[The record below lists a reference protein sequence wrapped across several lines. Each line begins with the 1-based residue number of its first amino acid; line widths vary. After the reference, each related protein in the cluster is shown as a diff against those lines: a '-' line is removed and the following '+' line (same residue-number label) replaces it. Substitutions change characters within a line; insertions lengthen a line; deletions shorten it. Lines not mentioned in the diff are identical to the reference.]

1 MNFGNWQW
9 SASVGA
15 DPKPVRIFN
24 PLLQSE
30 KFDADC
36 KFIKKYIPELENIDP
51 KKIHS
56 LELQGVYHDPIVDQK
71 QSAADA
77 RARYRGEV
85 LI

>member
-1 MNFGNWQW
+1 MNYGNWQW

-30 KFDADC
+30 KFDEDT
-36 KFIKKYIPELENIDP
+36 KFIKKYLPELQDIDP

-56 LELQGVYHDPIVDQK
+56 LELQGVYYNPIVNQK
-71 QSAADA
+71 ESAAMA
-77 RARYRGEV
+77 RERYRGE
-85 LI
+85 L